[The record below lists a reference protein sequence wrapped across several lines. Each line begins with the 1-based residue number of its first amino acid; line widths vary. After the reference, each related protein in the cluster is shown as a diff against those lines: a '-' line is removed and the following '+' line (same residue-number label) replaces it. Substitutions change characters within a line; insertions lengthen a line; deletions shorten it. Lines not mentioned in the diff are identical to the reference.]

1 MKKWSSLVVGG
12 AVLAIGSAG
21 CATKGYVSDQIG
33 QLREDMETS
42 DTALA
47 DRIGGATQ
55 TSEEAMAR
63 ADAAFGAAE
72 GTRDLALGKAGFR
85 EAGHHRVYFAFDSAV
100 LSSESQ
106 ETLARVAQQIADNSH
121 YLVDLYGFTD
131 ATGDEN
137 YNLGLGRRRADA
149 VTLYLIEHTPG
160 QLSRFQSVSF
170 GEMVLESEAQAM
182 SDAQQRRQV
191 LISLV
196 ERVPVDQRDDLS
208 QN

>member
-1 MKKWSSLVVGG
+1 MKKWSGLVVGG

-21 CATKGYVSDQIG
+21 CATKGYVKDQIG
-33 QLREDMETS
+33 GLRADMEAS
-42 DTALA
+42 DTAL
-47 DRIGGATQ
+47 DVRIGEASQST
-55 TSEEAMAR
+55 EEAMAR
-63 ADAAFGAAE
+63 ADAAYGAAE
-72 GTRDLALGKAGFR
+72 GTREMALGKTGFR
-85 EAGHHRVYFAFDSAV
+85 EADHHRVYFAFDSAA
-100 LSSESQ
+100 LSSEST
-106 ETLARVAQQIADNSH
+106 ETLAQVAQRIADNPQ

-149 VTLYLIEHTPG
+149 VMRYLIEHTPG

-170 GEMVLESEAQAM
+170 GEMVLESEGQAM

-196 ERVPVDQRDDLS
+196 ERIPVDQQDDLS
-208 QN
+208 QK